1 MVKCMLIGKG
11 DLVMSK
17 IDTQGMSGGQVEGC
31 KDNVFPKDAD
41 GNPIYPPFNPTPLP
55 LIEPQLKKELKE
67 LINEVLDEREY
78 QKKLNGPYD
87 VPEYTYRL
95 DELQE

>member
-1 MVKCMLIGKG
+1 
-11 DLVMSK
+11 MSK
-17 IDTQGMSGGQVEGC
+17 IDTQGMSGETSEGC
-31 KDNVFPKDAD
+31 TDNVYPRDEN
-41 GNPIYPPFNPTPLP
+41 GEPIYPPHTPKLLP
-55 LIEPQLKKELKE
+55 LIEPKLRQELKD

-87 VPEYTYRL
+87 MPDYNNPYRL

>member
-1 MVKCMLIGKG
+1 
-11 DLVMSK
+11 MSK
-17 IDTQGMSGGQVEGC
+17 IDTQGMSGPTTKGS
-31 KDNVFPKDAD
+31 KDNVFPKDAE
-41 GNPIYPPFNPTPLP
+41 GNPIYPPFNVKPLP
-55 LIEPQLKKELKE
+55 LIEPKLRQELKD

-87 VPEYTYRL
+87 MPDSNNPYRL

>member
-1 MVKCMLIGKG
+1 MTQ
-11 DLVMSK
+11 K
-17 IDTQGMSGGQVEGC
+17 IDTQGMSGEAVEGC
-31 KDNVFPKDAD
+31 KDNVYPRDEN
-41 GNPIYPPFNPTPLP
+41 GEPIYPPMDIKPLT
-55 LIEPQLKKELKE
+55 LIEPKLRQELKD

-87 VPEYTYRL
+87 MPEYSYRL

>member
-1 MVKCMLIGKG
+1 MTE
-11 DLVMSK
+11 K
-17 IDTQGMSGGQVEGC
+17 IDTQGMSGEAVKGC
-31 KDNVFPKDAD
+31 TDNVYPKDAD

-87 VPEYTYRL
+87 MPDYSPYRL

>member
-1 MVKCMLIGKG
+1 MTQ
-11 DLVMSK
+11 K
-17 IDTQGMSGGQVEGC
+17 IDTQGMSGDAVEGC
-31 KDNVFPKDAD
+31 EDNVYPRDEN
-41 GNPIYPPFNPTPLP
+41 GEPIYPSMKIKPLP
-55 LIEPQLKKELKE
+55 LIEPKLRQELKD

-87 VPEYTYRL
+87 VPEYNYRL

>member
-1 MVKCMLIGKG
+1 
-11 DLVMSK
+11 MSK
-17 IDTQGMSGGQVEGC
+17 IDTQGLSGPATEGC
-31 KDNVFPKDAD
+31 TDNVYPRDEN
-41 GNPIYPPFNPTPLP
+41 GNPIYPSFNPTPLP
-55 LIEPQLKKELKE
+55 LIEPKLRQELKD

-87 VPEYTYRL
+87 MPEYSYRL

>member
-1 MVKCMLIGKG
+1 
-11 DLVMSK
+11 MSK
-17 IDTQGMSGGQVEGC
+17 IDTQGLSGPATEGC
-31 KDNVFPKDAD
+31 TDNVYPRDEN
-41 GNPIYPPFNPTPLP
+41 GEPIYPPMDIKPLT
-55 LIEPQLKKELKE
+55 LIEPKLRQELKD

-87 VPEYTYRL
+87 MPEYSYRL

>member
-1 MVKCMLIGKG
+1 
-11 DLVMSK
+11 MSEK
-17 IDTQGMSGGQVEGC
+17 IDTQGMSGPSTKGC
-31 KDNVFPKDAD
+31 KDNIFPKDAD

-87 VPEYTYRL
+87 MPDYSPYRL

>member
-1 MVKCMLIGKG
+1 
-11 DLVMSK
+11 MSK
-17 IDTQGMSGGQVEGC
+17 IDTQGMSGESTEGC
-31 KDNVFPKDAD
+31 KDNVYPKDEN
-41 GNPIYPPFNPTPLP
+41 GNPIYPPFNVKPLP
-55 LIEPQLKKELKE
+55 LIEPKLREELKV

-87 VPEYTYRL
+87 MPEYSYRL